1 MSLTPILEVAIS
13 LSLLYLFFSQVVLS
27 GFELIASKI
36 NLRGRFLRYQLNKAL
51 SSGNDKNWAELM
63 YRHPSVDMLAQ
74 TTKRPPTY
82 VPSSVFVKAIVDLVI
97 DEARTHK
104 FVQQPTGEYKYQVTD
119 PGAGQATALAKFE
132 AGLAKVSSGDF
143 KRLLQSLL
151 LNAQGCTV
159 TGAGAEGDEKIFA
172 EFVRGLAIWYDN
184 YMERV
189 TGWYKREIRPYLF
202 ALGLLL
208 AIACNLDSLYVV
220 RYFWEHAEERQR
232 VADYAAEVVQRG
244 KVAAPSPTSTK
255 PTDSLAIARQVRAF
269 INQAD
274 SLTKG
279 LQRHGY
285 PIGWT
290 IPPTVDSTKLPDSFF
305 MYQPAVVRA
314 PTWSQRMWRRIR
326 GERAAGTVLRPAYW
340 VHHQRSLTPAPAADS
355 RQSVVPATMVQWQRD
370 TLLQLPARGG
380 LVLRSAP
387 PAMTAPNLQQPW
399 WLIGLGWL
407 LTGAALSFGA
417 PFWFELLNRLVN
429 MRNQGLRPPTATAT
443 SPKEPS

>member
-1 MSLTPILEVAIS
+1 M
-13 LSLLYLFFSQVVLS
+13 
-27 GFELIASKI
+27 
-36 NLRGRFLRYQLNKAL
+36 
-51 SSGNDKNWAELM
+51 
-63 YRHPSVDMLAQ
+63 
-74 TTKRPPTY
+74 
-82 VPSSVFVKAIVDLVI
+82 I
-97 DEARTHK
+97 DEARTHE
-104 FVQQPTGEYKYQVTD
+104 FVQQPSGEYEYQVTD

-132 AGLAKVSSGDF
+132 AGLAHVSPGDF

-159 TGAGAEGDEKIFA
+159 AGAVGDEKVFA
-172 EFVRGLAIWYDN
+172 EFVRGLAVWYDN

-208 AIACNLDSLYVV
+208 AIVCNLDSLYVA
-220 RYFWEHAEERQR
+220 RYFWEHAEERRR
-232 VADYAAEVVQRG
+232 VADYATEVVARAR
-244 KVAAPSPTSTK
+244 VAALPSTGNKPPDSLSTK
-255 PTDSLAIARQVRAF
+255 QQVRAF

-305 MYQPAVVRA
+305 TYQPAVAHA
-314 PTWSQRMWRRIR
+314 PTRSQRMWRRIR
-326 GERAAGTVLRPAYW
+326 GERTTGTIVRPAYW
-340 VHHQRSLTPAPAADS
+340 VHHQRDLLPSPAADS
-355 RQSVVPATMVQWQRD
+355 LQSVVPAAVVQWQRD
-370 TLLQLPARGG
+370 TLLQLPTRGG
-380 LVLRSAP
+380 LVLRAAP
-387 PAMTAPNLQQPW
+387 PATTAPNLQQPW
-399 WLIGLGWL
+399 WLTGLGWL